1 MLELTTINT
10 TELTNKK
17 LGTQLNTIKKA
28 VDTGNNQQW
37 KIADAI
43 ATIVDDELFVDD
55 FETEGNLAKVLGMSR
70 PNLNKMKK
78 ASHYHKEVEELN
90 AFTLTKVMELLVIP
104 QEEIV
109 DFLDGY
115 MITPSSTCREVREA
129 VSAWKDDNVVADAEI
144 TDAEDTE
151 ITDAEDADTN
161 TEITNNQNEAETE
174 EAIDY
179 INAIEKIAI
188 KCTESQ
194 SDGYSQIMRIC
205 EAIEETNESGTKST
219 FDAVLEMVDTLEKAE
234 LIAIKEYIEKRL

>member
-17 LGTQLNTIKKA
+17 LGTQLNNIKKA

-78 ASHYHKEVEELN
+78 ASHYHKEVAELS

-129 VSAWKDDNVVADAEI
+129 VSAWKDDNIVADAKI
-144 TDAEDTE
+144 TDAD
-151 ITDAEDADTN
+151 DAED
-161 TEITNNQNEAETE
+161 EMNENEPESAVVDES
-174 EAIDY
+174 
-179 INAIEKIAI
+179 
-188 KCTESQ
+188 TES
-194 SDGYSQIMRIC
+194 STSN
-205 EAIEETNESGTKST
+205 TNE
-219 FDAVLEMVDTLEKAE
+219 DALTPIKNLIDTMSREE
-234 LIAIKEYIEKRL
+234 LLALKEYIEKRL

>member
-10 TELTNKK
+10 TELVNKK
-17 LGTQLNTIKKA
+17 LGTQLNAIKKA

-43 ATIVDDELFVDD
+43 ATIVDDELFIED

-115 MITPSSTCREVREA
+115 MVTPSSTCREVREA
-129 VSAWKDDNVVADAEI
+129 VSAWKDDNVVAD
-144 TDAEDTE
+144 TE
-151 ITDAEDADTN
+151 ITDAKDETSADTTAVDESIEGSMSN
-161 TEITNNQNEAETE
+161 T
-174 EAIDY
+174 
-179 INAIEKIAI
+179 IN
-188 KCTESQ
+188 
-194 SDGYSQIMRIC
+194 
-205 EAIEETNESGTKST
+205 EAIEPIIKLIDTMTRDELL
-219 FDAVLEMVDTLEKAE
+219 VL
-234 LIAIKEYIEKRL
+234 KEYIEKRL

>member
-17 LGTQLNTIKKA
+17 LGTQLNAIKKA

-43 ATIVDDELFVDD
+43 ATIVDDELFIDD

-78 ASHYHKEVEELN
+78 ASHYHKEVAELN
-90 AFTLTKVMELLVIP
+90 TFTLTKVMELLVIP
-104 QEEIV
+104 QDKII

-129 VSAWKDDNVVADAEI
+129 VSAWKDDNIVADAEI
-144 TDAEDTE
+144 TDAENAE
-151 ITDAEDADTN
+151 DAEDAEDAKDEVEQESKVVDEESKQCDTPS
-161 TEITNNQNEAETE
+161 TYFTILEL
-174 EAIDY
+174 
-179 INAIEKIAI
+179 IEKL
-188 KCTESQ
+188 
-194 SDGYSQIMRIC
+194 
-205 EAIEETNESGTKST
+205 EE
-219 FDAVLEMVDTLEKAE
+219 AE
-234 LIAIKEYIEKRL
+234 LIPLKEYIEKRL

>member
-17 LGTQLNTIKKA
+17 LGTQLNNIKKA

-43 ATIVDDELFVDD
+43 ATIVDDELFIDD

-104 QEEIV
+104 QDEIV

-129 VSAWKDDNVVADAEI
+129 VSAWKDDNIVADAEI
-144 TDAEDTE
+144 TDAED
-151 ITDAEDADTN
+151 AEDATD
-161 TEITNNQNEAETE
+161 ENESESTVV
-174 EAIDY
+174 D
-179 INAIEKIAI
+179 NS
-188 KCTESQ
+188 TES
-194 SDGYSQIMRIC
+194 
-205 EAIEETNESGTKST
+205 ST
-219 FDAVLEMVDTLEKAE
+219 SNKDDDALAE
-234 LIAIKEYIEKRL
+234 IKKMIDLMNRDELLDLKEYIERWL

>member
-17 LGTQLNTIKKA
+17 LGTQLNAIKKA

-104 QEEIV
+104 QDEIV

-129 VSAWKDDNVVADAEI
+129 VSAWKDDNIVADAEI
-144 TDAEDTE
+144 TDAEDAE
-151 ITDAEDADTN
+151 DAEDEVEQDSK
-161 TEITNNQNEAETE
+161 
-174 EAIDY
+174 AIDEESTQCDTPSTY
-179 INAIEKIAI
+179 FTILELVEKL
-188 KCTESQ
+188 
-194 SDGYSQIMRIC
+194 
-205 EAIEETNESGTKST
+205 EE
-219 FDAVLEMVDTLEKAE
+219 AE
-234 LIAIKEYIEKRL
+234 LIALKEYIEKRL

>member
-17 LGTQLNTIKKA
+17 LGTQLNNIKKA

-43 ATIVDDELFVDD
+43 ATIVDDELFIDD

-78 ASHYHKEVEELN
+78 ASHYHKEVVELN
-90 AFTLTKVMELLVIP
+90 NFTLTKVMELLVIP

-129 VSAWKDDNVVADAEI
+129 VSAWKDAK
-144 TDAEDTE
+144 
-151 ITDAEDADTN
+151 ITDAEDAEDTKDEVEQESKEVDESTDSSTSN
-161 TEITNNQNEAETE
+161 IEDDALAPIKNL
-174 EAIDY
+174 IDTMTRD
-179 INAIEKIAI
+179 EL
-188 KCTESQ
+188 
-194 SDGYSQIMRIC
+194 
-205 EAIEETNESGTKST
+205 
-219 FDAVLEMVDTLEKAE
+219 LEV
-234 LIAIKEYIEKRL
+234 KEYIEKRL

>member
-17 LGTQLNTIKKA
+17 LGTQLNAIKKA

-104 QEEIV
+104 KEGIV

-115 MITPSSTCREVREA
+115 MITPSSTCREVRDA
-129 VSAWKDDNVVADAEI
+129 VSAWKDDNIVSDAEI
-144 TDAEDTE
+144 TDAEDE
-151 ITDAEDADTN
+151 EDATD
-161 TEITNNQNEAETE
+161 ENEYESAVV
-174 EAIDY
+174 DDS
-179 INAIEKIAI
+179 
-188 KCTESQ
+188 TES
-194 SDGYSQIMRIC
+194 
-205 EAIEETNESGTKST
+205 ST
-219 FDAVLEMVDTLEKAE
+219 SNANDDALAPIKNLIDTMNHDE
-234 LIAIKEYIEKRL
+234 LLALKEYIEKRL

>member
-104 QEEIV
+104 KEKIV
-109 DFLDGY
+109 DFLDDY

-129 VSAWKDDNVVADAEI
+129 VYAWEDDNIVADAKI
-144 TDAEDTE
+144 TDAEE
-151 ITDAEDADTN
+151 VTD
-161 TEITNNQNEAETE
+161 EAGE
-174 EAIDY
+174 ESTVVDEA
-179 INAIEKIAI
+179 
-188 KCTESQ
+188 TES
-194 SDGYSQIMRIC
+194 
-205 EAIEETNESGTKST
+205 ST
-219 FDAVLEMVDTLEKAE
+219 SNTDDDALAPIKNLIDTLNRDE
-234 LIAIKEYIEKRL
+234 LLEVKEYIEKRL

>member
-1 MLELTTINT
+1 MFHVKHLYNLLKKRRKNMLELTTINT
-10 TELTNKK
+10 MELTNKK
-17 LGTQLNTIKKA
+17 LGTQLNNIKKA

-43 ATIVDDELFVDD
+43 ATIVDNELFIDD

-90 AFTLTKVMELLVIP
+90 SFTLTKVMELLVIP

-129 VSAWKDDNVVADAEI
+129 VSAWKDDNIIVDAAGIHSIESEI
-144 TDAEDTE
+144 TDAEAE
-151 ITDAEDADTN
+151 TDETNADTTVVDESNESSTSN
-161 TEITNNQNEAETE
+161 T
-174 EAIDY
+174 
-179 INAIEKIAI
+179 IN
-188 KCTESQ
+188 
-194 SDGYSQIMRIC
+194 
-205 EAIEETNESGTKST
+205 EAIEPIMK
-219 FDAVLEMVDTLEKAE
+219 LIDTMTRDE
-234 LIAIKEYIEKRL
+234 LIALKEYIEKRL

>member
-17 LGTQLNTIKKA
+17 LGTQLNAIKKA

-78 ASHYHKEVEELN
+78 ASHYHREVEELN

-104 QEEIV
+104 QDEIV

-144 TDAEDTE
+144 TDAEVAE
-151 ITDAEDADTN
+151 NTDAEESTVVD
-161 TEITNNQNEAETE
+161 EA
-174 EAIDY
+174 
-179 INAIEKIAI
+179 
-188 KCTESQ
+188 TES
-194 SDGYSQIMRIC
+194 STSN
-205 EAIEETNESGTKST
+205 NED
-219 FDAVLEMVDTLEKAE
+219 DALTSIKNLIDTMSRDE
-234 LIAIKEYIEKRL
+234 LLALKEYIEKRL

>member
-10 TELTNKK
+10 TELVNKK
-17 LGTQLNTIKKA
+17 LGTQLNNIKKA

-43 ATIVDDELFVDD
+43 ATIVDDELFIED

-104 QEEIV
+104 KEEIV

-129 VSAWKDDNVVADAEI
+129 VSAWKDDNIVADAK
-144 TDAEDTE
+144 
-151 ITDAEDADTN
+151 ITDAEDAED
-161 TEITNNQNEAETE
+161 
-174 EAIDY
+174 
-179 INAIEKIAI
+179 K
-188 KCTESQ
+188 
-194 SDGYSQIMRIC
+194 
-205 EAIEETNESGTKST
+205 TNENESEST
-219 FDAVLEMVDTLEKAE
+219 VDDDSMESSTSNTSEDSLAEIKKMIDLMNRDELLEL
-234 LIAIKEYIEKRL
+234 KEYIERWL

>member
-43 ATIVDDELFVDD
+43 ATIVDNELFIDD

-90 AFTLTKVMELLVIP
+90 NFTLTKVMELLIIP
-104 QEEIV
+104 KEKIV
-109 DFLDGY
+109 EFLDDY

-129 VSAWKDDNVVADAEI
+129 VSAWKDDNIVADAEI
-144 TDAEDTE
+144 TDAED
-151 ITDAEDADTN
+151 AEDVKD
-161 TEITNNQNEAETE
+161 EVEQESKVVDES
-174 EAIDY
+174 
-179 INAIEKIAI
+179 
-188 KCTESQ
+188 TES
-194 SDGYSQIMRIC
+194 
-205 EAIEETNESGTKST
+205 ST
-219 FDAVLEMVDTLEKAE
+219 SNNDEDALAPIKNLIDTMSRDE
-234 LIAIKEYIEKRL
+234 LLALKEYIEKRL

>member
-10 TELTNKK
+10 TELANKK
-17 LGTQLNTIKKA
+17 LGTQLNAIKKA

-129 VSAWKDDNVVADAEI
+129 VSVWKDDNIVADAEI
-144 TDAEDTE
+144 TDAED
-151 ITDAEDADTN
+151 AEDTEDEVEQESKVVDEESKQCDTPSAYS
-161 TEITNNQNEAETE
+161 TILELVEKLE
-174 EAIDY
+174 E
-179 INAIEKIAI
+179 
-188 KCTESQ
+188 
-194 SDGYSQIMRIC
+194 
-205 EAIEETNESGTKST
+205 
-219 FDAVLEMVDTLEKAE
+219 AE
-234 LIAIKEYIEKRL
+234 LIALKEYIEKRL

>member
-17 LGTQLNTIKKA
+17 LGTQLNKIKNA

-78 ASHYHKEVEELN
+78 ASHYHKEVSELN
-90 AFTLTKVMELLVIP
+90 AFTLTKVMELLIIP
-104 QEEIV
+104 QEKIV

-129 VSAWKDDNVVADAEI
+129 VSAWKDDNIVADAEI
-144 TDAEDTE
+144 TDAED
-151 ITDAEDADTN
+151 AED
-161 TEITNNQNEAETE
+161 
-174 EAIDY
+174 
-179 INAIEKIAI
+179 
-188 KCTESQ
+188 
-194 SDGYSQIMRIC
+194 
-205 EAIEETNESGTKST
+205 ETNENESESKIVDESIESSTSNTEETTLNTVLALIGTMDKN
-219 FDAVLEMVDTLEKAE
+219 DLMTL
-234 LIAIKEYIEKRL
+234 KEYIEKRL

>member
-17 LGTQLNTIKKA
+17 LGTQLNNIKKA

-43 ATIVDDELFVDD
+43 ATIVDDELFIDD
-55 FETEGNLAKVLGMSR
+55 FETEGNLAKALGMSR

-104 QEEIV
+104 PEKIV

-129 VSAWKDDNVVADAEI
+129 VSSWKDDNIVADAKI
-144 TDAEDTE
+144 TEDE
-151 ITDAEDADTN
+151 VEH
-161 TEITNNQNEAETE
+161 ESK
-174 EAIDY
+174 AID
-179 INAIEKIAI
+179 E
-188 KCTESQ
+188 ESTQ
-194 SDGYSQIMRIC
+194 CD
-205 EAIEETNESGTKST
+205 TPST
-219 FDAVLEMVDTLEKAE
+219 YFTILEMLDTLEEAE
-234 LIAIKEYIEKRL
+234 LIALKEYIEKRL

>member
-17 LGTQLNTIKKA
+17 LGTQLNAIKKA

-129 VSAWKDDNVVADAEI
+129 VSAWKDDNIVADAEI
-144 TDAEDTE
+144 TDAED
-151 ITDAEDADTN
+151 AED
-161 TEITNNQNEAETE
+161 
-174 EAIDY
+174 
-179 INAIEKIAI
+179 
-188 KCTESQ
+188 
-194 SDGYSQIMRIC
+194 
-205 EAIEETNESGTKST
+205 ETNEDESEST
-219 FDAVLEMVDTLEKAE
+219 VVDESTESSASNTDDDPLAPIKNLIDTMSRDE
-234 LIAIKEYIEKRL
+234 LLALKEYIEKRL

>member
-17 LGTQLNTIKKA
+17 LGTQLNNIKKA

-43 ATIVDDELFVDD
+43 ATIVDDDLFVDD

-129 VSAWKDDNVVADAEI
+129 VSAWKDDNIVADAEI
-144 TDAEDTE
+144 TDAENAE
-151 ITDAEDADTN
+151 DAEDAEDAKD
-161 TEITNNQNEAETE
+161 EVEQESKEVDE
-174 EAIDY
+174 S
-179 INAIEKIAI
+179 
-188 KCTESQ
+188 TES
-194 SDGYSQIMRIC
+194 
-205 EAIEETNESGTKST
+205 ST
-219 FDAVLEMVDTLEKAE
+219 SNTDNDSLVSIKNLIDTLNRDE
-234 LIAIKEYIEKRL
+234 LLELKEYIERWL

>member
-17 LGTQLNTIKKA
+17 LGTQLNNIKKA

-104 QEEIV
+104 QDEIV

-129 VSAWKDDNVVADAEI
+129 VSAWKDDNIVADAEI
-144 TDAEDTE
+144 TDAEE
-151 ITDAEDADTN
+151 STDEADAD
-161 TEITNNQNEAETE
+161 ETVVDE
-174 EAIDY
+174 S
-179 INAIEKIAI
+179 
-188 KCTESQ
+188 TES
-194 SDGYSQIMRIC
+194 STSN
-205 EAIEETNESGTKST
+205 TND
-219 FDAVLEMVDTLEKAE
+219 DALAPIKNLIDTMNRDE
-234 LIAIKEYIEKRL
+234 LLALKEYIEKRL

>member
-17 LGTQLNTIKKA
+17 LDTQLNAIKNA
-28 VDTGNNQQW
+28 DDTGNNQQW

-78 ASHYHKEVEELN
+78 ASHYHKEVDELN

-104 QEEIV
+104 QDKIV

-144 TDAEDTE
+144 TDAEDAE
-151 ITDAEDADTN
+151 ITDADESTVVD
-161 TEITNNQNEAETE
+161 EA
-174 EAIDY
+174 
-179 INAIEKIAI
+179 
-188 KCTESQ
+188 TES
-194 SDGYSQIMRIC
+194 
-205 EAIEETNESGTKST
+205 ST
-219 FDAVLEMVDTLEKAE
+219 SNNDDDTITSIKNLIDTMSRDE
-234 LIAIKEYIEKRL
+234 LLALKEYIEKRL

>member
-17 LGTQLNTIKKA
+17 LGTQLNAIKKA

-43 ATIVDDELFVDD
+43 ATIVDDELFIDD

-78 ASHYHKEVEELN
+78 ASHYHKEVAELN

-129 VSAWKDDNVVADAEI
+129 VSAWKDDNIVADAEI
-144 TDAEDTE
+144 TDAED
-151 ITDAEDADTN
+151 AED
-161 TEITNNQNEAETE
+161 
-174 EAIDY
+174 
-179 INAIEKIAI
+179 
-188 KCTESQ
+188 
-194 SDGYSQIMRIC
+194 
-205 EAIEETNESGTKST
+205 ETNEKGSESAVVDEST
-219 FDAVLEMVDTLEKAE
+219 ESSTSNSDDDSLAPIKNLIDTLNRDE
-234 LIAIKEYIEKRL
+234 LLEVKEYIEKRL

>member
-17 LGTQLNTIKKA
+17 LGTQLNAIKKA

-104 QEEIV
+104 KEEVV

-129 VSAWKDDNVVADAEI
+129 VSAWKDDNIVADAEI
-144 TDAEDTE
+144 TDAEDAE
-151 ITDAEDADTN
+151 ITDVEESTVVDEATESSTSNSNEDALAPIKNLIDTMSR
-161 TEITNNQNEAETE
+161 
-174 EAIDY
+174 D
-179 INAIEKIAI
+179 
-188 KCTESQ
+188 
-194 SDGYSQIMRIC
+194 
-205 EAIEETNESGTKST
+205 
-219 FDAVLEMVDTLEKAE
+219 E
-234 LIAIKEYIEKRL
+234 LLALKEYIEKRL

>member
-43 ATIVDDELFVDD
+43 ATIVDDELFIDD

-90 AFTLTKVMELLVIP
+90 SFTLTKVMELLVIP
-104 QEEIV
+104 QDKII

-115 MITPSSTCREVREA
+115 MITPSSTCREVRDA
-129 VSAWKDDNVVADAEI
+129 VSAWKDDNIVADAEI
-144 TDAEDTE
+144 TDAEDAKDV
-151 ITDAEDADTN
+151 TDE
-161 TEITNNQNEAETE
+161 NEYESTVV
-174 EAIDY
+174 DDS
-179 INAIEKIAI
+179 
-188 KCTESQ
+188 TES
-194 SDGYSQIMRIC
+194 STSN
-205 EAIEETNESGTKST
+205 TND
-219 FDAVLEMVDTLEKAE
+219 DALASIKNLIDTMNHDE
-234 LIAIKEYIEKRL
+234 LLALKEYIEKRL

>member
-17 LGTQLNTIKKA
+17 LGTQLNAIKKA

-90 AFTLTKVMELLVIP
+90 VFTLTKVMELLVIP

-109 DFLDGY
+109 DFLDSY
-115 MITPSSTCREVREA
+115 MITPSSTCREVRDA
-129 VSAWKDDNVVADAEI
+129 VSAWKDDNIVADAEI
-144 TDAEDTE
+144 TDARDAE
-151 ITDAEDADTN
+151 ITDAEDAIESSTSNNDDALASIKNMIDTM
-161 TEITNNQNEAETE
+161 
-174 EAIDY
+174 
-179 INAIEKIAI
+179 
-188 KCTESQ
+188 S
-194 SDGYSQIMRIC
+194 SD
-205 EAIEETNESGTKST
+205 
-219 FDAVLEMVDTLEKAE
+219 E
-234 LIAIKEYIEKRL
+234 LLALKEYIEKRL

>member
-17 LGTQLNTIKKA
+17 LGTQLNNIKKA

-78 ASHYHKEVEELN
+78 ASHYHKEVAELN
-90 AFTLTKVMELLVIP
+90 AFTLTKIMELLVIP
-104 QEEIV
+104 QDEIV
-109 DFLDGY
+109 GFLDSY

-129 VSAWKDDNVVADAEI
+129 VSAWKDDNIVADAEI
-144 TDAEDTE
+144 TDAED
-151 ITDAEDADTN
+151 AEDEVEQESTVVDEESTQCDTPS
-161 TEITNNQNEAETE
+161 TYFTILELVEKLE
-174 EAIDY
+174 E
-179 INAIEKIAI
+179 
-188 KCTESQ
+188 
-194 SDGYSQIMRIC
+194 
-205 EAIEETNESGTKST
+205 
-219 FDAVLEMVDTLEKAE
+219 AE
-234 LIAIKEYIEKRL
+234 LIALKEYIEKRL

>member
-17 LGTQLNTIKKA
+17 LGTQLNNIKKA

-129 VSAWKDDNVVADAEI
+129 VSAWKDDNIVADAEI
-144 TDAEDTE
+144 TDAED
-151 ITDAEDADTN
+151 AEDEKESESTVVDESKESSTSN
-161 TEITNNQNEAETE
+161 TYDDSLAP
-174 EAIDY
+174 
-179 INAIEKIAI
+179 I
-188 KCTESQ
+188 KNL
-194 SDGYSQIMRIC
+194 I
-205 EAIEETNESGTKST
+205 
-219 FDAVLEMVDTLEKAE
+219 DTLNRDE
-234 LIAIKEYIEKRL
+234 LLEVKEYIEKRL

>member
-17 LGTQLNTIKKA
+17 LGTQLNAIKKA

-43 ATIVDDELFVDD
+43 ATIVDDELFIDD

-78 ASHYHKEVEELN
+78 ASHYHKEVAELN

-115 MITPSSTCREVREA
+115 MITPSNTCREVREA
-129 VSAWKDDNVVADAEI
+129 VSAWKDDNIVADAEI
-144 TDAEDTE
+144 TDAED
-151 ITDAEDADTN
+151 AEDATD
-161 TEITNNQNEAETE
+161 E
-174 EAIDY
+174 
-179 INAIEKIAI
+179 
-188 KCTESQ
+188 
-194 SDGYSQIMRIC
+194 
-205 EAIEETNESGTKST
+205 NESEST
-219 FDAVLEMVDTLEKAE
+219 VVDESTDSSTSNTDNDALAPIKNLIDAMTRDELLEV
-234 LIAIKEYIEKRL
+234 KEYIEKRL

>member
-17 LGTQLNTIKKA
+17 LGTQLNAIKKA

-78 ASHYHKEVEELN
+78 ASHYHKEIAELN

-104 QEEIV
+104 KEKIV
-109 DFLDGY
+109 EFLDDY

-144 TDAEDTE
+144 TDAEESTVVD
-151 ITDAEDADTN
+151 
-161 TEITNNQNEAETE
+161 EA
-174 EAIDY
+174 
-179 INAIEKIAI
+179 
-188 KCTESQ
+188 TES
-194 SDGYSQIMRIC
+194 STSN
-205 EAIEETNESGTKST
+205 NED
-219 FDAVLEMVDTLEKAE
+219 DALAPIKNLIDTLNRDE
-234 LIAIKEYIEKRL
+234 LLELKEYIERWL

>member
-10 TELTNKK
+10 TELVNKK
-17 LGTQLNTIKKA
+17 LGTQLNNIKKA

-43 ATIVDDELFVDD
+43 ATIVDDELFIED

-70 PNLNKMKK
+70 PNLNKIKK

-104 QEEIV
+104 QDEIV
-109 DFLDGY
+109 DFLVGY

-144 TDAEDTE
+144 TDAEDATDETREDTTE
-151 ITDAEDADTN
+151 DD
-161 TEITNNQNEAETE
+161 
-174 EAIDY
+174 
-179 INAIEKIAI
+179 
-188 KCTESQ
+188 ES
-194 SDGYSQIMRIC
+194 
-205 EAIEETNESGTKST
+205 NESST
-219 FDAVLEMVDTLEKAE
+219 SNTDDDALAPVKDLIDTLTRDE
-234 LIAIKEYIEKRL
+234 LLEVKDYIEKRL

>member
-17 LGTQLNTIKKA
+17 LGTQLNNIKKA

-104 QEEIV
+104 QEKIV
-109 DFLDGY
+109 EFLDGY
-115 MITPSSTCREVREA
+115 MITPSSTCREVRDA
-129 VSAWKDDNVVADAEI
+129 VSAWKDDNVVADAKI
-144 TDAEDTE
+144 TDTEDAEDE
-151 ITDAEDADTN
+151 VESESAVVESESAVVDES
-161 TEITNNQNEAETE
+161 
-174 EAIDY
+174 
-179 INAIEKIAI
+179 
-188 KCTESQ
+188 TESSASN
-194 SDGYSQIMRIC
+194 SDDD
-205 EAIEETNESGTKST
+205 AIATVKNLI
-219 FDAVLEMVDTLEKAE
+219 DAMNRDELLEL
-234 LIAIKEYIEKRL
+234 KEYIEKRL

>member
-17 LGTQLNTIKKA
+17 LGTQLNAIKKA

-78 ASHYHKEVEELN
+78 ASHYHKEVAELN

-109 DFLDGY
+109 DFLGGY

-129 VSAWKDDNVVADAEI
+129 VSAWKDDNIVADAEI
-144 TDAEDTE
+144 TDAEDAVDA
-151 ITDAEDADTN
+151 TDE
-161 TEITNNQNEAETE
+161 NESESTVVD
-174 EAIDY
+174 EA
-179 INAIEKIAI
+179 
-188 KCTESQ
+188 TES
-194 SDGYSQIMRIC
+194 
-205 EAIEETNESGTKST
+205 ST
-219 FDAVLEMVDTLEKAE
+219 SNNDDDALTPIKNLIDTMSRDE
-234 LIAIKEYIEKRL
+234 LLALKEYIEKRL

>member
-17 LGTQLNTIKKA
+17 LGTQLNAIKKA
-28 VDTGNNQQW
+28 FDTGNNQQW

-43 ATIVDDELFVDD
+43 ATIVDDKLFVDD

-104 QEEIV
+104 KEGIV

-115 MITPSSTCREVREA
+115 MVTPSSTCREVRDA
-129 VSAWKDDNVVADAEI
+129 VSAWKDDNIVADAEI
-144 TDAEDTE
+144 TDAED
-151 ITDAEDADTN
+151 AEDATD
-161 TEITNNQNEAETE
+161 ENEYESAVV
-174 EAIDY
+174 DDS
-179 INAIEKIAI
+179 
-188 KCTESQ
+188 TES
-194 SDGYSQIMRIC
+194 
-205 EAIEETNESGTKST
+205 ST
-219 FDAVLEMVDTLEKAE
+219 SNTDEDALAPIKNLIDTMTRDELLEV
-234 LIAIKEYIEKRL
+234 KEYIEKRL

>member
-17 LGTQLNTIKKA
+17 LGTQLNNIKKA
-28 VDTGNNQQW
+28 VYTGNNQHW

-78 ASHYHKEVEELN
+78 ASHYHKEVAELN

-109 DFLDGY
+109 DFLDCY

-129 VSAWKDDNVVADAEI
+129 VSAWKDDNIVADAEI
-144 TDAEDTE
+144 TDAED
-151 ITDAEDADTN
+151 AEDSEDANDEVEQESKAVN
-161 TEITNNQNEAETE
+161 E
-174 EAIDY
+174 EAKQCDTPSAYFTILELV
-179 INAIEKIAI
+179 EKL
-188 KCTESQ
+188 
-194 SDGYSQIMRIC
+194 
-205 EAIEETNESGTKST
+205 EE
-219 FDAVLEMVDTLEKAE
+219 AE
-234 LIAIKEYIEKRL
+234 LIALKEYIEKRL

>member
-17 LGTQLNTIKKA
+17 LGTQLNTIKEA
-28 VDTGNNQQW
+28 VYTGNNQQW
-37 KIADAI
+37 KIVDAI

-109 DFLDGY
+109 NFLDGY

-129 VSAWKDDNVVADAEI
+129 VSAWKDDNIVADAEI
-144 TDAEDTE
+144 TDAED
-151 ITDAEDADTN
+151 AENVAD
-161 TEITNNQNEAETE
+161 EAELEYKVVDE
-174 EAIDY
+174 ET
-179 INAIEKIAI
+179 NE
-188 KCTESQ
+188 
-194 SDGYSQIMRIC
+194 
-205 EAIEETNESGTKST
+205 EAIEETNGSDTPST

-234 LIAIKEYIEKRL
+234 LIALKEYIEKRL